1 MKFVIVAIVYL
12 SSTENNIQV
21 IMNTV
26 NMYDDKKIC
35 VEYIEKN
42 IDSLSQGISN
52 IFNNIHNIELSCTT
66 TKKALEFKLLN
77 DKRNLKNIT
86 YSN

>member
-1 MKFVIVAIVYL
+1 MKFVIVAVVYL
-12 SSTENNIQV
+12 TSTENNIQV
-21 IMNTV
+21 IMNTA
-26 NMYDDKKIC
+26 NMYDNKKIC
-35 VEYIEKN
+35 VEYVKKN

-52 IFNNIHNIELSCTT
+52 IFNNINNIELSCTT

-77 DKRNLKNIT
+77 DKKNLKNIT